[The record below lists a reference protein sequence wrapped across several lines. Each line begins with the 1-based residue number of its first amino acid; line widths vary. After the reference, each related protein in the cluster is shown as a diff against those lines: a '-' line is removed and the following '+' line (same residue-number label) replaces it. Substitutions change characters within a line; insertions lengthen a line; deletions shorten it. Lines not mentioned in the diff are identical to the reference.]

1 MNDRYNS
8 LFYST
13 GEKVRSIKTFSSISF
28 ICCLYY
34 WIRIGNVNL
43 NMTYAVSEA
52 LDWLKG
58 SKCGYKFKDK
68 IEEAVP
74 YLHKSLVKMKNLI
87 DNIKTQE
94 PGLQ

>member
-1 MNDRYNS
+1 
-8 LFYST
+8 
-13 GEKVRSIKTFSSISF
+13 
-28 ICCLYY
+28 
-34 WIRIGNVNL
+34 
-43 NMTYAVSEA
+43 MTYAVSEA